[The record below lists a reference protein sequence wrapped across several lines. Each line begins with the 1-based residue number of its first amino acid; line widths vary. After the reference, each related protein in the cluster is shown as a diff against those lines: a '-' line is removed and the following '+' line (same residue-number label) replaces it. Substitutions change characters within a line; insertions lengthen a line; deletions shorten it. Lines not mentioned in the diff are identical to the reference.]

1 MKTQTTSTIAALALL
16 TAFSAAKPAPD
27 PHITADKPT
36 VDPPAVI
43 DGEAENR
50 IQIAILLDT
59 SSSMDGLIDQAKTQL
74 WKVVN
79 TFIEA
84 KRDGKAPFVEV
95 ALYEYGNNN
104 AVGNDWIRLV
114 SPMTRDLDQL
124 SRDLFALKTNGGEE
138 YCGAVVQRAL
148 GDLAWDTRAT
158 TYKAIFIAGN
168 EPFTQGRDDAH
179 SVCKDA
185 LAKGIVV
192 NTIHCGNRQE
202 GINGAWHDGAALGGG
217 EFLVIDQDAAVAH
230 IDAPQDNRISELSRK
245 LDDTY
250 IGYGKRREEAA
261 ANQRMADDDAD
272 ANAKSGAAVE
282 RAVCKA
288 SGNYSNAGWD
298 LVDATRDNKI
308 NPATLKPEE
317 LPDELKA
324 IAPEQRKA
332 FIETKA
338 KERAAIQEEIQTLNK
353 AREAHLIAEM
363 KKNAEGGAIT
373 LDQAMIEATRETG
386 GGDKTGRRP
395 RARLVETP
403 RQFDGRLAHLLTP
416 RRWRQRG

>member
-1 MKTQTTSTIAALALL
+1 MKTQTTTTLAALALF
-16 TAFSAAKPAPD
+16 TAFSAANPAPD
-27 PHITADKPT
+27 PRIAPDKPK

-43 DGEAENR
+43 DGETENR

-104 AVGNDWIRLV
+104 NAAGNDWIRLV

-148 GDLAWDTRAT
+148 GDLSWDTRED

-168 EPFTQGRDDAH
+168 EPFTQGGVDAR
-179 SVCKDA
+179 SVCKEA

-202 GINGAWHDGAALGGG
+202 GINGAWHDGA
-217 EFLVIDQDAAVAH
+217 EFILSLPLV
-230 IDAPQDNRISELSRK
+230 
-245 LDDTY
+245 
-250 IGYGKRREEAA
+250 
-261 ANQRMADDDAD
+261 
-272 ANAKSGAAVE
+272 
-282 RAVCKA
+282 
-288 SGNYSNAGWD
+288 
-298 LVDATRDNKI
+298 
-308 NPATLKPEE
+308 
-317 LPDELKA
+317 
-324 IAPEQRKA
+324 
-332 FIETKA
+332 
-338 KERAAIQEEIQTLNK
+338 
-353 AREAHLIAEM
+353 
-363 KKNAEGGAIT
+363 
-373 LDQAMIEATRETG
+373 
-386 GGDKTGRRP
+386 
-395 RARLVETP
+395 
-403 RQFDGRLAHLLTP
+403 
-416 RRWRQRG
+416 

>member
-1 MKTQTTSTIAALALL
+1 MPFYTPFTDREIPQWQDGLVMKTQTNITL
-16 TAFSAAKPAPD
+16 TALVLFTTLSFAKPAPD
-27 PHITADKPT
+27 PRINTTTPK
-36 VDPPAVI
+36 VDPPAVEVN
-43 DGEAENR
+43 DGENR

-104 AVGNDWIRLV
+104 NAAGNDWIRLV

-148 GDLAWDTRAT
+148 GDLAWDTRET

-168 EPFTQGRDDAH
+168 EPFTQGRVDAR

-185 LAKGIVV
+185 LGKGIVV
-192 NTIHCGNRQE
+192 NTIHCGNRQQ
-202 GINGAWHDGAALGGG
+202 GIDGAWHDGAALGGG

-230 IDAPQDNRISELSRK
+230 IDAPQDQRISELSRK
-245 LDDTY
+245 LNDTY

-261 ANQRMADDDAD
+261 ANQKMADDDAA

-298 LVDATRDNKI
+298 LVDATRENKI
-308 NPATLKPEE
+308 DPATLKPEE

-324 IAPEQRKA
+324 IAPGQRKA
-332 FIETKA
+332 FIEEKA
-338 KERAAIQEEIQTLNK
+338 KERAAIQEEIQNLNK
-353 AREAHLIAEM
+353 EREAHLVAEM
-363 KKNAEGGAIT
+363 KKNAEGGAVT
-373 LDQAMIEATRETG
+373 LDKAMIEATRKQAAKLGYEF
-386 GGDKTGRRP
+386 
-395 RARLVETP
+395 AN
-403 RQFDGRLAHLLTP
+403 
-416 RRWRQRG
+416 